1 MSSSTQTLSSKRMSS
16 PIETPSGTI
25 VGRKLGAN
33 FMDIILQT
41 EPFIGQE
48 GIVFISDLPEV
59 QEIDIDKLIGV
70 KIAINRVRMGDRKVI
85 SNALA
90 WRLQPDELKKIVF
103 GAESSQ
109 KQQDLDFERPQ
120 QELGGSKRVSGKI
133 RDPRT
138 EKCFEKLMVDRII
151 NQTEAV
157 ELCIRHGLLHMG
169 YEA

>member
-1 MSSSTQTLSSKRMSS
+1 MSS

-41 EPFIGQE
+41 EPFKCQE
-48 GIVFISDLPEV
+48 GIVFTSDVPELQDV
-59 QEIDIDKLIGV
+59 DIKKLIGV
-70 KIAINRVRMGDRKVI
+70 QIAINRVRMGDRKVI

-90 WRLQPDELKKIVF
+90 WRLQSDELKKIVF
-103 GAESSQ
+103 GAEAPQ
-109 KQQDLDFERPQ
+109 EQQDLNFEKPQ
-120 QELGGSKRVSGKI
+120 QDLGGSKRVSGKI

>member
-1 MSSSTQTLSSKRMSS
+1 MSS

-41 EPFIGQE
+41 DPFIGQE
-48 GIVFISDLPEV
+48 GIVFTSDLPEL
-59 QEIDIDKLIGV
+59 QEVEISKLIGV
-70 KIAINRVRMGDRKVI
+70 SIAINRVRMGDRKVI
-85 SNALA
+85 SNALD
-90 WRLQPDELKKIVF
+90 WRVQSDELKKIVF
-103 GAESSQ
+103 GAEDPQ
-109 KQQDLDFERPQ
+109 EQQDLNFEKPQ
-120 QELGGSKRVSGKI
+120 QDLGGSKRVSGKI

-157 ELCIRHGLLHMG
+157 EICIRHGLLHLG